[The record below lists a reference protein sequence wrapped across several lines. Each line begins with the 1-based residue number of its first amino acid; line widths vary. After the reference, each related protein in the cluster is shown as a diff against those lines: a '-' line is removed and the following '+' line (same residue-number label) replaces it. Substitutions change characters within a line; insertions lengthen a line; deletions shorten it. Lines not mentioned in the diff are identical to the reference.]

1 MNKLLAKAGCC
12 YDVYTAFKFIKRCLW
27 KKETLLKKRKK
38 KIIKIAYTLDQGR
51 QQTNKK
57 ERIFC

>member
-27 KKETLLKKRKK
+27 KKEKLLKKRKKKREK

-51 QQTNKK
+51 
-57 ERIFC
+57 